1 MPETASVTLPGRVEK
16 IIPPISPEETSK
28 AQIEVEGADHLYKEI
43 RIENK
48 LKDENGT
55 PVQLKPGAQVDI
67 TIEADPKAVI
77 KQG

>member
-1 MPETASVTLPGRVEK
+1 MPEIASVTLPGRVEK
-16 IIPPISPEETSK
+16 IIPPISPEEPSK

-55 PVQLKPGAQVDI
+55 PVQLSQVLRW
-67 TIEADPKAVI
+67 TSPLRPTLKRS
-77 KQG
+77 